1 MFLIFST
8 NIFAFKSIILS
19 PNLKIGQIF
28 SILDKYYVDDYDK
41 EAAQDS
47 MYYGLVDSL
56 GDPYTSYMDKETF
69 SSFMEQ
75 TEGAY
80 VGIGT
85 VVSIDK
91 NDDSLIIV
99 APYENSP
106 ASKAGI

>member
-1 MFLIFST
+1 MRVVLNKKSFLFGLLTGVSLFLIFST

-69 SSFMEQ
+69 SSFELKVL
-75 TEGAY
+75 E
-80 VGIGT
+80 
-85 VVSIDK
+85 
-91 NDDSLIIV
+91 
-99 APYENSP
+99 
-106 ASKAGI
+106 